1 MQYSSK
7 DQLLSQIREE
17 HDRLLELVDGFT
29 PDQRKKPGVW
39 GDRWT
44 LTDLLAHLAEWHE
57 MFLRWYRDG
66 LAGLEPDMPAP
77 GFKWNETPRL
87 NREIWAKHK
96 ERSWVEVRAE
106 FDRTYEETVA
116 LVENVSE
123 KELLEPG
130 HFPWTGKKPLTTYL
144 GPNTASHYRFG
155 IKVLRRWRRQLEGS

>member
-1 MQYSSK
+1 MRYSSK
-7 DQLLSQIREE
+7 DQLLSTIREE
-17 HDRLLELVDGFT
+17 HDRLIELVDAVT

-39 GDRWT
+39 GERWT
-44 LTDLLAHLAEWHE
+44 LTDLLAHLAEWHV

-66 LAGLEPDMPAP
+66 LIGREPDLPAA

-96 ERSWVEVRAE
+96 DRSWVEVRAD
-106 FDRTYEETVA
+106 FDRTYEEIVA
-116 LVENVSE
+116 LVESLSE
-123 KELLEPG
+123 EELLEPG

-155 IKVLRRWRRQLEGS
+155 MKVLRRYRRDVEGS